1 MHVWLITKDVLQVPM
16 VIYLLK
22 LSKQDTCLSICKL
35 YSYNCHD
42 AFLLPIKFVFDR
54 LMCRFHI
61 VPDHKFLSA
70 LKTCKRNIPYYV
82 ETSQLFC
89 RALANRQT
97 GMMENVI
104 VKSVNI
110 LKSEAEFFF
119 FSFFSVYYILSFKN
133 PEKLLPSTIFNP
145 LTHDVYK
152 KVKHT

>member
-1 MHVWLITKDVLQVPM
+1 MRWKIHFTRLWA
-16 VIYLLK
+16 
-22 LSKQDTCLSICKL
+22 SC
-35 YSYNCHD
+35 
-42 AFLLPIKFVFDR
+42 IKATSFISQNLVFQTMWQQGK

-70 LKTCKRNIPYYV
+70 LKTFKRNIPYYV

-89 RALANRQT
+89 RALANRWT
-97 GMMENVI
+97 GMMDNVI